1 MTIHTSASQSEG
13 HSRFNQFWRSGL
25 QSGFQGLK
33 IAWNFLD
40 AAVTIE
46 RLETALASIPFSAGV
61 TAQVQGQSDQMNE
74 LFGNLVVA
82 LGLGGIFVYMVL
94 ASLFESLLLPLV
106 VMAAIPMAAI
116 GAFAALL
123 IYGLPLDL
131 YGGIGIV
138 LLAGI
143 VAKNSILLVDFAV
156 ARVREGQLTL
166 LVVPSLYLFVERIY
180 GRTRSMV

>member
-13 HSRFNQFWRSGL
+13 HSRFNQFWRSRL

-46 RLETALASIPFSAGV
+46 RLETALASIPFSASV
-61 TAQVQGQSDQMNE
+61 TVQVQGQSEQMNE

-82 LGLGGIFVYMVL
+82 LGLGGIFVYM
-94 ASLFESLLLPLV
+94 
-106 VMAAIPMAAI
+106 AAIPMAAI

-123 IYGLPLDL
+123 IYGLPLGL

-143 VAKNSILLVDFAV
+143 VAKNSILLVDFAA
-156 ARVREGQLTL
+156 ARVLEGQLTL
-166 LVVPSLYLFVERIY
+166 LVVPRLYLSVERVY